1 VGERVQ
7 LRLGRAEDAPR
18 VLAYFQENLEH
29 LRASMPKPSPKF
41 LTVEHWHEQIERN
54 AEEFRGDR
62 SIRLFVF
69 DGKDVVG
76 TVNATQLVRHPFH
89 CATLGYGVARGREG
103 RGLAG
108 EAVRLAIDHLFRV
121 ENFHRLQANY
131 RPTNARSG
139 RLLRRL
145 GFLVEGYARDYLQL
159 DGAWE
164 DHVLA
169 SLTNPAWKPQ

>member
-1 VGERVQ
+1 VGERVR
-7 LRLGRAEDAPR
+7 LRPGRPEDAPAILDYYR
-18 VLAYFQENLEH
+18 ENLEH
-29 LRASMPKPSPKF
+29 LRASMPRPSPRF
-41 LTVEHWHEQIERN
+41 LTEEHWREQLQRN
-54 AEEFRGDR
+54 QDELRADR

-69 DGKDVVG
+69 VEGEVAG
-76 TVNATQLVRHPFH
+76 TVNVTQIVRNPFH
-89 CATLGYGVARGREG
+89 CATLGYGIARAHEG
-103 RGLAG
+103 KGLAT
-108 EAVRLAIDHLFRV
+108 EALRLVIDHLFLV

-145 GFLVEGYARDYLQL
+145 GFQVEGYARDYLLL

-169 SLTNPAWKPQ
+169 SLTNPQWRPV